1 MGKNRVLKLVIENL
15 KDKKIWISILLVFK
29 TISVGLGILVPYM
42 VGELIDNMEDICTT
56 NILALGVLT
65 LLSLLIESI
74 VTYCFAIFG
83 QSSAIHVR
91 SLLWSRVL
99 RLKSSYYDKTHSG
112 EISSRMINDTS
123 CLSDFLSDSL
133 PDLYT
138 SLLTL
143 VMMLLILFSLD
154 TWLGGIFCILFPM
167 MIIVMVPASGK
178 MKNIA
183 FQQQGIYARL
193 NELFTETI
201 EQIKFVKA
209 YNAEENEE
217 KRLAL
222 RMREWYLN
230 AKKYHLIQAV
240 LSPVM
245 AGVTSLSL
253 FLVCGIGAYR
263 VKMGYITMGTII
275 IFALYMISAI
285 EPVEIMG
292 NFLMEY
298 RELQGAL
305 DMVESILNED
315 MESTDGKSVDEN
327 VDCLTFRDVQFGYAE
342 EIILHDVSF
351 SAKKNECIALVGESG
366 GGKTTIF
373 SLIERFYD
381 VTSGE
386 ILWGNNTIKSFELYE
401 WRKHI
406 GYVFQ
411 DKILVSGTI
420 RENMTYGINRSISD
434 TELEDAAR
442 RANIYNFI
450 MKQERKFDTYVGEK
464 GDLLSGGQQQRIAIA
479 RMFLRNPKI
488 ILLDEVTANLDAE
501 SEYQII
507 NSLKELYEGR
517 ITLIIAHKLKTVM
530 EADKILVLENG
541 HIVGT
546 GKHEELMKTN
556 LYYKNI
562 IQYEMR

>member
-1 MGKNRVLKLVIENL
+1 MAMQKKL
-15 KDKKIWISILLVFK
+15 F
-29 TISVGLGILVPYM
+29 YM
-42 VGELIDNMEDICTT
+42 M
-56 NILALGVLT
+56 
-65 LLSLLIESI
+65 
-74 VTYCFAIFG
+74 Y
-83 QSSAIHVR
+83 H
-91 SLLWSRVL
+91 
-99 RLKSSYYDKTHSG
+99 
-112 EISSRMINDTS
+112 
-123 CLSDFLSDSL
+123 
-133 PDLYT
+133 
-138 SLLTL
+138 
-143 VMMLLILFSLD
+143 
-154 TWLGGIFCILFPM
+154 
-167 MIIVMVPASGK
+167 
-178 MKNIA
+178 
-183 FQQQGIYARL
+183 FQL
-193 NELFTETI
+193 
-201 EQIKFVKA
+201 
-209 YNAEENEE
+209 
-217 KRLAL
+217 
-222 RMREWYLN
+222 
-230 AKKYHLIQAV
+230 
-240 LSPVM
+240 
-245 AGVTSLSL
+245 
-253 FLVCGIGAYR
+253 
-263 VKMGYITMGTII
+263 
-275 IFALYMISAI
+275 
-285 EPVEIMG
+285 
-292 NFLMEY
+292 
-298 RELQGAL
+298 
-305 DMVESILNED
+305 
-315 MESTDGKSVDEN
+315 
-327 VDCLTFRDVQFGYAE
+327 
-342 EIILHDVSF
+342 
-351 SAKKNECIALVGESG
+351 KKNECIALVGESG

>member
-230 AKKYHLIQAV
+230 AKKYHLIQQ
-240 LSPVM
+240 
-245 AGVTSLSL
+245 
-253 FLVCGIGAYR
+253 F
-263 VKMGYITMGTII
+263 
-275 IFALYMISAI
+275 
-285 EPVEIMG
+285 
-292 NFLMEY
+292 
-298 RELQGAL
+298 
-305 DMVESILNED
+305 
-315 MESTDGKSVDEN
+315 
-327 VDCLTFRDVQFGYAE
+327 FRQ
-342 EIILHDVSF
+342 
-351 SAKKNECIALVGESG
+351 
-366 GGKTTIF
+366 
-373 SLIERFYD
+373 
-381 VTSGE
+381 
-386 ILWGNNTIKSFELYE
+386 
-401 WRKHI
+401 
-406 GYVFQ
+406 
-411 DKILVSGTI
+411 
-420 RENMTYGINRSISD
+420 
-434 TELEDAAR
+434 
-442 RANIYNFI
+442 
-450 MKQERKFDTYVGEK
+450 
-464 GDLLSGGQQQRIAIA
+464 
-479 RMFLRNPKI
+479 
-488 ILLDEVTANLDAE
+488 
-501 SEYQII
+501 
-507 NSLKELYEGR
+507 
-517 ITLIIAHKLKTVM
+517 
-530 EADKILVLENG
+530 
-541 HIVGT
+541 
-546 GKHEELMKTN
+546 
-556 LYYKNI
+556 
-562 IQYEMR
+562 

>member
-15 KDKKIWISILLVFK
+15 NDKKIWISILLVFK

-327 VDCLTFRDVQFGYAE
+327 ADCLTFRDVQFGYAE